1 MNLFQ
6 KPHVTGCWIG
16 YRYLSNSF
24 QSPAFIID
32 TEMINGMPSPVEES
46 VKIYVRNV
54 LTTAEENIFSGYSY
68 TLIQMCNLGP
78 ERYVRNALTAAEK
91 FYFQQLDLT

>member
-1 MNLFQ
+1 
-6 KPHVTGCWIG
+6 
-16 YRYLSNSF
+16 
-24 QSPAFIID
+24 
-32 TEMINGMPSPVEES
+32 MINDMHSRVEES

-54 LTTAEENIFSGYSY
+54 LTTTEENIFSGYSY
-68 TLIQMCNLGP
+68 TLIHLCNLGP